1 MEKSSLAAVTRR
13 VGRVSLLFDRLD
25 ASERRR
31 IRGHGVALLLVGAAV
46 ILKLIFGATGQVG
59 SFALLTLAVA
69 WAALAGGLPSAFL
82 ATMAAVLSARVVSE
96 ASWTAAAAFIV
107 EALLVAGLV
116 AFMRGRLAQVSGW
129 LAEADAEVR
138 ELRVA
143 VRQNRIVSETLDDL
157 ERASQ
162 RHVAI
167 VMGGDGTVRDWRA
180 GAERLYLGEAR
191 QAVGT
196 SAGRFFYPPL
206 EAGDLEALLGRARTE
221 GTVLWRGVH
230 QRFDGT
236 IFDVEVQFRSLVNA
250 AGAAFSMIVHDLTDR
265 QAAEALA
272 RHAAERQDELREEV
286 TLAQEQLAS
295 LEVVTDPYLNAVPG
309 AEALTVLLD
318 RLRTEVHADGI
329 AIVRRAGLRPRLFC
343 AANGI
348 RPEPPDAGSVRDDRV
363 GRALLIHNDEA
374 RVADMTVAGWPAGV
388 RSLIAVPLL
397 QNGEFHA
404 TMEVVYQRGA
414 RSTDWEI
421 ALIQV
426 AAARAANLL
435 PIESYAAS
443 TVVASIG

>member
-1 MEKSSLAAVTRR
+1 MEKRSLAAFTRR
-13 VGRVSLLFDRLD
+13 LERVSRLTDRLD
-25 ASERRR
+25 ETERRR
-31 IRGHGVALLLVGAAV
+31 LRGHGVALLIVAGAV
-46 ILKLIFGATGQVG
+46 VLRLLFGATGQA
-59 SFALLTLAVA
+59 SAFALLTFAVA
-69 WAALAGGLPSAFL
+69 AAALAGGLPSALL
-82 ATMAAVLSARVVSE
+82 ATIAAVLSARVVSD
-96 ASWTAAAAFIV
+96 ASWGAAAAFGA
-107 EALLVAGLV
+107 EAVLVAGLV
-116 AFMRGRLAQVSGW
+116 VFMRSRSAQVSGW

-167 VMGGDGTVRDWRA
+167 VLGSDGAITDWRA
-180 GAERLYLGEAR
+180 GAGRLYLREAR
-191 QAVGT
+191 QAIGT

-206 EAGDLEALLGRARTE
+206 EPGELASLLTRARTE
-221 GTVLWRGVH
+221 GPVLWRGVH

-236 IFDVEVQFRSLVNA
+236 IFDVEVQLHSLVNA

-272 RHAAERQDELREEV
+272 RHAAERQDELREKV

-309 AEALTVLLD
+309 SEALTVLLD
-318 RLRTEVHADGI
+318 RLRTEVNADGI
-329 AIVRRAGLRPRLFC
+329 AIVRRAGLRPRLFW
-343 AANGI
+343 AADGI

-374 RVADMTVAGWPAGV
+374 RVADMTVARWPAGV
-388 RSLIAVPLL
+388 RSLIAVPLF

-435 PIESYAAS
+435 PLESYAGS
-443 TVVASIG
+443 GVVA